1 MSKYNVRRLNHLL
14 AKHTAFR
21 SLADL
26 LTSVAGGYT
35 PTIICRTC
43 QHGEL
48 VRLLRDNGVA
58 VRV

>member
-1 MSKYNVRRLNHLL
+1 MSSHNVRRLNHLL
-14 AKHTAFR
+14 RKHTAFR

-26 LTSVAGGYT
+26 IESMAGGYV

-48 VRLLRDNGVA
+48 VRLLRDNGMA